1 MKKKI
6 KKIIIK
12 FFCFLFRWTKEKPT
26 VLMYHSVSNDNY
38 LFNISLK
45 EFENQIKYLKEK
57 NFKFL
62 KMEDLSNIKNL
73 PNKRVLI
80 TFDDG
85 YENVFINAVPIL
97 EKYNVPAIFF
107 IPVGLIDNK
116 IGELKVMSW
125 EQIKALS
132 ENPLFEIGSHAY
144 DHVRLTSLDEN
155 NLDKQIE
162 KSKAILEEQID
173 INIRAISFPFGR
185 YNQNIIKRIKDE
197 GYDYAF
203 GVEVRNL
210 SKKEDFFS
218 IPRIAVDN
226 SIFSDILFKDI
237 FKKGYSLYWKYRR
250 FFIKKDLI

>member
-12 FFCFLFRWTKEKPT
+12 FFCFLFRWTKEKPV
-26 VLMYHSVSNDNY
+26 VLMYHSVSNDNC

-62 KMEDLSNIKNL
+62 RIEDLSNIKNL
-73 PNKRVLI
+73 PNKSVLI

-85 YENVFINAVPIL
+85 YENVFINAIPIL
-97 EKYNVPAIFF
+97 ERYNVPAVFF

-116 IGELKVMSW
+116 IGELKVMNWGQVKS
-125 EQIKALS
+125 LS
-132 ENPLFEIGSHAY
+132 ENPLFEMGSHAY

-155 NLDKQIE
+155 NLDKQIR
-162 KSKAILEEQID
+162 KSKTVLEEHLN
-173 INIRAISFPFGR
+173 INIIAISFPFGR
-185 YNQNIIKRIKDE
+185 CNKDIIKRIKE
-197 GYDYAF
+197 GGYYYAF
-203 GVEVRNL
+203 GIEPKIL
-210 SKKEDFFS
+210 SNSDNFYCL
-218 IPRIAVDN
+218 PRIAVDD

-237 FKKGYSLYWKYRR
+237 FKKGYSLYWKSKR